1 VEKLVYAVV
10 GFALG
15 AVAGAV
21 AAFLYLQEDF
31 AQEQRTM
38 LILHGDR
45 RALACQLPEAQ
56 RPKDIDCQGLTR

>member
-1 VEKLVYAVV
+1 MYAAV

-15 AVAGAV
+15 AAAGAV
-21 AAFLYLQEDF
+21 GTFWYLEEAF
-31 AQEQRTM
+31 AQQQRTT

-56 RPKDIDCQGLTR
+56 RPKGLDCQGLTR

>member
-1 VEKLVYAVV
+1 MEKLVYAVV
-10 GFALG
+10 GFMLG
-15 AVAGAV
+15 AAAGAV
-21 AAFLYLQEDF
+21 ATFLYLEEDF

-56 RPKDIDCQGLTR
+56 RPKGIDSQGLTR